1 MIMKKQILRVVI
13 FSSLIAT
20 GAGISTMTYADGT
33 NSLDLTVNANI
44 TAGTCSASVVEGDTI
59 TDTIA
64 FGNVYISEVY
74 AKSKIKPFKLRFSD
88 CVGLKDKK
96 AKFRLAPNNV
106 ACPGSSGTDGQFA
119 NASTST
125 TKAAM
130 VAMEVWTTE
139 TPGGTGAVKLHCWSK
154 PEQTVDLSGASVTTP
169 VDFPLSAMMVVQSG
183 GTLQNM
189 TAGDFYSPTT
199 FTITYQ

>member
-1 MIMKKQILRVVI
+1 MKKQILRVVI

-106 ACPGSSGTDGQFA
+106 ACRG
-119 NASTST
+119 
-125 TKAAM
+125 AAALM
-130 VAMEVWTTE
+130 GNSQM
-139 TPGGTGAVKLHCWSK
+139 PRLQQQRQQWSPWKYGRQK
-154 PEQTVDLSGASVTTP
+154 PLEALAR
-169 VDFPLSAMMVVQSG
+169 
-183 GTLQNM
+183 
-189 TAGDFYSPTT
+189 
-199 FTITYQ
+199 

>member
-1 MIMKKQILRVVI
+1 MKKQILRVVI

-74 AKSKIKPFKLRFSD
+74 AKSKIKLFKLRFSD

-139 TPGGTGAVKLHCWSK
+139 TLEAL
-154 PEQTVDLSGASVTTP
+154 AR
-169 VDFPLSAMMVVQSG
+169 
-183 GTLQNM
+183 
-189 TAGDFYSPTT
+189 
-199 FTITYQ
+199 